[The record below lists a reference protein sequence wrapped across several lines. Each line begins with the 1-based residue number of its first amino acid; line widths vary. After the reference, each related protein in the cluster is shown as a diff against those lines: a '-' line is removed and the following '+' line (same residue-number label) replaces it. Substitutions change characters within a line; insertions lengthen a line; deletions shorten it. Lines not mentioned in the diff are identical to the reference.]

1 MTPRASE
8 PESKPAGESE
18 FGDDKEEKP
27 KEVPVLLK
35 TPAEGVLELPIDV
48 DPGVAEKLIERMESA
63 GLTPTNHSTPFM
75 VAAPSLA
82 GSTGDGIYFIL
93 ADDVSR
99 VRKINRA
106 PFVTLKPEQI
116 VTVEGVEWLTQGAL
130 FFFCTSAQAASH
142 MREQYG
148 TPASSLRQWLIV
160 VFHAHAGSKPTL
172 VPASAIQAVREPTKA
187 DEQSGAG
194 FVHAGAREW
203 LHVLSEQATKGEA
216 GAVQL
221 PALVPFAAAQ
231 AARRAHGQAKS
242 PAPKKAAARELT
254 VPEGTVCKVKMGKLS
269 KTMVLTP
276 STEQGGKDYMCRVLN
291 QTTGELVHAVR
302 YMNEDQVIK
311 ILSPSVTEFMR
322 EVEEREE
329 GKREEREEDKRENSR
344 SGSARRRSGAGAR
357 RSSTRRKSSSARR
370 RSGSGASASGRSR
383 SGSSRSGSAR
393 WCRASARRASVRRV
407 RRARP
412 R

>member
-1 MTPRASE
+1 MAPPAMCPPLAVGPVELDALCEAADAAAPAVGHDDGDGDAGDDDTALPAPALLPNKEPETKQLEREHRSDEAEAAPAIDDDDSFELRRVESKDDAAASE

-142 MREQYG
+142 SQAGR
-148 TPASSLRQWLIV
+148 PA
-160 VFHAHAGSKPTL
+160 
-172 VPASAIQAVREPTKA
+172 
-187 DEQSGAG
+187 
-194 FVHAGAREW
+194 
-203 LHVLSEQATKGEA
+203 
-216 GAVQL
+216 
-221 PALVPFAAAQ
+221 
-231 AARRAHGQAKS
+231 RAHF
-242 PAPKKAAARELT
+242 L
-254 VPEGTVCKVKMGKLS
+254 
-269 KTMVLTP
+269 
-276 STEQGGKDYMCRVLN
+276 
-291 QTTGELVHAVR
+291 QTA
-302 YMNEDQVIK
+302 
-311 ILSPSVTEFMR
+311 ILSTF
-322 EVEEREE
+322 
-329 GKREEREEDKRENSR
+329 
-344 SGSARRRSGAGAR
+344 
-357 RSSTRRKSSSARR
+357 
-370 RSGSGASASGRSR
+370 
-383 SGSSRSGSAR
+383 
-393 WCRASARRASVRRV
+393 
-407 RRARP
+407 
-412 R
+412 